1 MTTAQ
6 DQQSLAAYEDGKW
19 YWVEHEGWHGEP
31 PTIAPACYKANCDA
45 WYSHIFSGISTP
57 YLKVLEPCE
66 RQAARALPAVV
77 TPVAKI
83 HKGKLTWSIPWPEY
97 SVDTAL
103 LTGGHDLY
111 TAAQVLAMGRV
122 PACPL
127 PCGWDGLH
135 KIAVADGAYLAR
147 AEWPED
153 EEGVSVQ
160 RATVMRNI
168 GNLIEVCRAMLAAP
182 RPPAAQ
188 ELDEVVITKN
198 ESGAIVAVTRQDDE
212 GRILSVLAESEV
224 RIKPLTDEQIEAI
237 PVWVNF
243 VGLWPQSRKEIV
255 RAIEAAHGITH
266 PTGD

>member
-1 MTTAQ
+1 MTAQ
-6 DQQSLAAYEDGKW
+6 DQQSREAYEDGKW

-66 RQAARALPAVV
+66 RQAARALPAGV

-103 LTGGHDLY
+103 LTGGHDLF

-122 PACPL
+122 PP
-127 PCGWDGLH
+127 GWQAVPVEPTKEMKRGAQMAAMDHSDHGEWLTYEWQDVLRTWKGL
-135 KIAVADGAYLAR
+135 LA
-147 AEWPED
+147 
-153 EEGVSVQ
+153 
-160 RATVMRNI
+160 
-168 GNLIEVCRAMLAAP
+168 AAP

-188 ELDEVVITKN
+188 Q
-198 ESGAIVAVTRQDDE
+198 R
-212 GRILSVLAESEV
+212 
-224 RIKPLTDEQIEAI
+224 KPLDSVRQMVDQQKAKRDALVAKGICAECEGEGVQGGQFCGGGDWTCETCSGTGQITPEA
-237 PVWVNF
+237 P
-243 VGLWPQSRKEIV
+243 
-255 RAIEAAHGITH
+255 
-266 PTGD
+266 